1 MNVLQML
8 NVVSG
13 RAGQELTQANV
24 NGKIL
29 KDLLLDIYNLRLQD
43 FNARY
48 EWPWREKTTTL
59 QTIANYT
66 DGTVTV
72 ENGSRS
78 VTNGT
83 GFTTAMK
90 GRFLK
95 LTRDNDI
102 YEILDVPSSSTL
114 TLKEPY
120 IGEDGSGLSFL
131 IWNRYYNLPP
141 DVPMNAKIILW
152 KYPYHTT
159 QIPKGAMGLSY
170 MRGWES
176 GYPSSWSWGRVNRKN
191 SVYSVTT
198 SVATT
203 ANSKVLTGTATTF
216 IGNVFEGSLI
226 TVGVNTYNVESVDS
240 DLQIT
245 MVQNATQTVSSQ
257 NATFD
262 TGSRQTIMLSSTPD
276 PVLNLNIT
284 YPKQTYNL
292 KNDNDTT
299 EIWPGFEHII
309 ENAIYGELLDKLTSD
324 KAFQWLK
331 IYEGQIQ
338 VAWNSICNTDSPETA
353 TLYSTR
359 GTSNYRSGLYG

>member
-1 MNVLQML
+1 M
-8 NVVSG
+8 
-13 RAGQELTQANV
+13 
-24 NGKIL
+24 
-29 KDLLLDIYNLRLQD
+29 
-43 FNARY
+43 
-48 EWPWREKTTTL
+48 
-59 QTIANYT
+59 
-66 DGTVTV
+66 
-72 ENGSRS
+72 
-78 VTNGT
+78 
-83 GFTTAMK
+83 
-90 GRFLK
+90 
-95 LTRDNDI
+95 TRDYDI
-102 YEILDVPSSSTL
+102 YEILAVTDSTHL
-114 TLKEPY
+114 VLKELY
-120 IGEDGSGLSFL
+120 IGDGDSGLSYL

-141 DVPMNAKIILW
+141 DVPMNAKIMLW

-176 GYPSSWSWGRVNRKN
+176 GYPCSWSWGRVNRKN
-191 SVYSVTT
+191 SIYSVSA

-203 ANSKVLTGTATTF
+203 VNSKTLTGTSTSF

-226 TVGVNTYNVESVDS
+226 TIGANTYNVESVDS
-240 DLQIT
+240 DTQIT
-245 MVQNATQTVSSQ
+245 MVQNAIATVSSQ
-257 NATFD
+257 NATFE
-262 TGSRQTIMLSSTPD
+262 TGSRQTIILSSTPD

-324 KAFQWLK
+324 KAFKWFS

-338 VAWNSICNTDSPETA
+338 AAWNSICNTDSPETA